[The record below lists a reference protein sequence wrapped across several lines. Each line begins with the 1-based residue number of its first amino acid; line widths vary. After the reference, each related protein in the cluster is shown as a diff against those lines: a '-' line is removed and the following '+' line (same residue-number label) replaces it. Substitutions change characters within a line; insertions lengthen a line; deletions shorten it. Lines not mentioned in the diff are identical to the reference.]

1 MKYKED
7 FYEIIKDIV
16 NTDDMQKLKLYKHH
30 YGSNRFEHSMS
41 VAYYSY
47 LICRFLHI
55 DYKSAARAGMVH
67 DLFLYDCENK
77 LTRPKNHISNHPK
90 VALQNAKKLFILN
103 DKECDIILK
112 HMWPITFVP
121 PKYLES
127 YIVAFVD
134 TFCAFKELGNY
145 FINCLFIYFCI
156 HKKLDFI
163 I

>member
-77 LTRPKNHISNHPK
+77 LTRPKNH
-90 VALQNAKKLFILN
+90 
-103 DKECDIILK
+103 
-112 HMWPITFVP
+112 
-121 PKYLES
+121 LEG

-145 FINCLFIYFCI
+145 FINCLFIYFCT